1 MKQYTLKL
9 DNTRQRP
16 VVILN
21 NGLTALFDTGAYIPV
36 WTDDEDILTSELGAQ
51 LVRKGVP
58 LSGFGGCTY
67 GNLYKVNIDIG
78 GILYPNMHIIANNE
92 INATFNLILSATMFE
107 GLIYQIDTVNHVLNV
122 EVPDWESNVR
132 NLRVVS
138 EEGKLFV
145 LCDAIDELA
154 SISSVS

>member
-21 NGLTALFDTGAYIPV
+21 NGLTALLDTGAYIPV
-36 WTDDEDILTSELGAQ
+36 WTDDEDILTSELGAE
-51 LVRKGVP
+51 LVKKDVP
-58 LSGFGGCTY
+58 LSGFGGCTL

-78 GILYPNMHIIANNE
+78 GILYPNMHIIANND

-107 GLIYQIDTVNHVLNV
+107 GLVYQIDTVNHVLNI
-122 EVPDWESNVR
+122 EIPDKESNVR
-132 NLRVVS
+132 NLRV
-138 EEGKLFV
+138 EDDEGRLFV
-145 LCDAIDELA
+145 LCVA
-154 SISSVS
+154 SDT